1 MRRGE
6 QRMREGDVCARRTRT
21 RDAVDVQAAS
31 FSSRVSEAQSERRR
45 VREMGYT
52 KEEQRAKRGSA
63 RAQGQSRCRPSD
75 GARRYNKGKPNKME
89 SVGRETGELSPFEL
103 TIKPVDGSG
112 QGGVMGAS
120 ADAREPSQ
128 TDSELEVGVRKKGSN
143 AEGPSMGKRPNTI
156 TSLKPCPPTPLDAC
170 QANTA
175 PAKAEALRRS
185 SEHSYKPP
193 GDGKPATELRI
204 GWITYEHDPRVA
216 WVLPA
221 NWAQLNLPVAPF
233 AAALQC
239 DPTDDIPIS
248 IYLIPQ
254 PGARLYFFKAHI
266 ALKKRNFFASGR
278 NGFFKTIQ
286 PGFLG
291 GIKSNLGFWGTTWV
305 LVD

>member
-103 TIKPVDGSG
+103 TIKPVDGPGRSDG
-112 QGGVMGAS
+112 SERRRTRA
-120 ADAREPSQ
+120 ARKRIRS
-128 TDSELEVGVRKKGSN
+128 LRLAFGRKAAMPK
-143 AEGPSMGKRPNTI
+143 AQ
-156 TSLKPCPPTPLDAC
+156 AW
-170 QANTA
+170 ANTQTPSLHSNLA
-175 PAKAEALRRS
+175 HQHRWTRVKQILPPQKRRPYAARLS
-185 SEHSYKPP
+185 TVTNHP

-204 GWITYEHDPRVA
+204 GWITYEHA

-266 ALKKRNFFASGR
+266 ALKKRNFFVKWLKWL
-278 NGFFKTIQ
+278 F
-286 PGFLG
+286 
-291 GIKSNLGFWGTTWV
+291 
-305 LVD
+305 